1 MNNTQAGK
9 WTGAVA
15 ALVLAVSFFLPWV
28 SWEGNTLSGSDIA
41 LGNFFR
47 IADDKFGLANP
58 YPQFDFAFKAFWLI
72 PLLAVALIVLAILK
86 RKTMWPALAAGAMSL
101 SLVIVY
107 FLFSGKL
114 AELGVSKSFL
124 PWLYIQAIAAVVLI
138 ICAGSK
144 NLLINTGFAIIVA
157 AGTWFGFGVVSKQ
170 AEDKMMNETHASTES
185 LKEDYTLTAADL
197 IKDFLANDTAANKK
211 YTEKVLL
218 VSGQVSES
226 VVAADS
232 TGTVS
237 FADSTGS
244 YAIFSIDK
252 TQMEKVKL
260 IEKGDAATV
269 KGICSGGIF
278 SDILGTTSIT
288 FKRSTIISK

>member
-1 MNNTQAGK
+1 MKNTQSGK
-9 WTGAVA
+9 WAGIAA
-15 ALVLAVSFFLPWV
+15 ALLLAVSFFLPWV

-47 IADDKFGLANP
+47 IADEKFGLANP
-58 YPQFDFAFKAFWLI
+58 FPQFDFAFKAFWLI

-114 AELGVSKSFL
+114 AELGVSKSVL
-124 PWLYIQAIAAVVLI
+124 PWLYAQAFAAVVLI
-138 ICAGSK
+138 IVAGSK
-144 NLLINTGFAIIVA
+144 KVFINIGFTILVA
-157 AGTWFGFGVVSKQ
+157 AGTWFGFGVMSKQ
-170 AEDKMMNETHASTES
+170 AENKMMNETHASTES

-197 IKDFLANDTAANKK
+197 INEFLANDTAANKK

-226 VVAADS
+226 AVATDS

-252 TQMEKVKL
+252 MQMEKVKS
-260 IEKGDAATV
+260 IKKGDVATV
-269 KGICSGGIF
+269 KGICSGGMF

>member
-1 MNNTQAGK
+1 MKNTQSGK
-9 WTGAVA
+9 WAGIAA
-15 ALVLAVSFFLPWV
+15 ALLLAVSFFLPWV

-47 IADDKFGLANP
+47 IADEKFGLANP
-58 YPQFDFAFKAFWLI
+58 FPRFDFAFKAFWLI
-72 PLLAVALIVLAILK
+72 PLFVLVVIVLVVLKKKTLFPALI
-86 RKTMWPALAAGAMSL
+86 AGAMSL

-107 FLFSGKL
+107 HLFSEKL
-114 AELGVSKSFL
+114 AELGVSKSGL
-124 PWLYIQAIAAVVLI
+124 PWLYVQAVAAVVLI
-138 ICAGSK
+138 IVAGSK
-144 NLLINTGFAIIVA
+144 KVFINIGFTILVA
-157 AGTWFGFGVVSKQ
+157 AGTWFGFGIVSKQ
-170 AEDKMMNETHASTES
+170 AENKMMNETHASTES

-197 IKDFLANDTAANKK
+197 INEFLTNDTAANKK

-226 VVAADS
+226 AVAADS

-252 TQMEKVKL
+252 MQMEKVKS
-260 IEKGDAATV
+260 IKKGDVATV
-269 KGICSGGIF
+269 KGICSGGMF

>member
-9 WTGAVA
+9 WTGVAA

-28 SWEGNTLSGSDIA
+28 SWEGNIITGSDIA

-47 IADDKFGLANP
+47 IADEKFGLANP
-58 YPQFDFAFKAFWLI
+58 YPQFDFVFNAFWLT
-72 PLLAVALIVLAILK
+72 PVLAVVVIVLVLMK
-86 RKTMWPALAAGAMSL
+86 KKTMWPALAAGALSL

-114 AELGVSKSFL
+114 AELGVSKSVL
-124 PWLYIQAIAAVVLI
+124 PWLYVQAFAATLLI
-138 ICAGSK
+138 IFFGSK
-144 NLLINTGFAIIVA
+144 NLLVNAGFAVLVT

-170 AEDKMMNETHASTES
+170 AEDKMMGETHVSTGS
-185 LKEDYTLTAADL
+185 LKEDYSLAAFDL
-197 IKDFLANDTAANKK
+197 IKEFLANDTAANKK
-211 YTEKVLL
+211 YTEKILQ
-218 VSGQVSES
+218 VSGPVSES
-226 VVAADS
+226 AVAADS

-252 TQMEKVKL
+252 EQMEKVKS
-260 IEKGDAATV
+260 IKKGDVIIV
-269 KGICSGGIF
+269 KGVCSGGMF